1 MNRPLSN
8 EFSRYYEPIQQGQVR
23 GMRPKQ
29 RINIKRRKKTGERSK
44 KAGRKKVPTFTT
56 QKG

>member
-29 RINIKRRKKTGERSK
+29 GINIKRRKKTGARSK
-44 KAGRKKVPTFTT
+44 KAGRKKV
-56 QKG
+56 QKSE